1 MYQVIE
7 QSHEEQVMMYKKLSK
22 KELINMLIEANRCL
36 RNITPIIRSYPFEFK
51 ETLEKQ
57 PFHVTCSCNP
67 DNGGSGIC
75 GCTMVNMMVP
85 KQTVTYQTYTPII
98 SKEEGSSV

>member
-1 MYQVIE
+1 MLQVVE
-7 QSHEEQVMMYKKLSK
+7 QTEEEQMKMYMKLSK
-22 KELINMLIEANRCL
+22 KEIIKMLIEANKHL
-36 RNITPIIRSYPFEFK
+36 RNIPPTIVYPFIFK

-75 GCTMVNMMVP
+75 GCTMANMMVP

-98 SKEEGSSV
+98 SKEEGSKI